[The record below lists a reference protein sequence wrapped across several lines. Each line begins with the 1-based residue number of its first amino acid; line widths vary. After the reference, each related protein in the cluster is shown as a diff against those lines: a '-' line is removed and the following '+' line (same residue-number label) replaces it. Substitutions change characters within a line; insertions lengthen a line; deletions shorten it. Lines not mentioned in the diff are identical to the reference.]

1 MSATGRWF
9 LEQQQ
14 QREQQEEQER
24 AEREHNEL
32 MYLRERTTCKSIT
45 TEKK

>member
-9 LEQQQ
+9 LQQQQ

-32 MYLRERTTCKSIT
+32 MYLRGRTPCKRNT

>member
-14 QREQQEEQER
+14 QREQQERE
-24 AEREHNEL
+24 EREHNEL
-32 MYLRERTTCKSIT
+32 MYLRGRTTCKSNT

>member
-14 QREQQEEQER
+14 QREQQERE
-24 AEREHNEL
+24 EREHNEL
-32 MYLRERTTCKSIT
+32 MYLRGRTTCDRDMMRV
-45 TEKK
+45 

>member
-1 MSATGRWF
+1 MSHTSRRF
-9 LEQQQ
+9 LE
-14 QREQQEEQER
+14 EQMKEENETSEER

-32 MYLRERTTCKSIT
+32 MYLRGRTTCTSNT